1 MQKTPPYHQNQFGAT
16 LGFPIWK
23 NKLFY
28 FGDIEAN
35 RISISNPSPIN
46 VPTALMK
53 QGNFSE
59 LLNGDLTGVGAP
71 TLLYQPNSADT
82 NQPLTCGGQQNGF
95 CPNQL
100 NQTALN
106 ILNLYPA
113 PNSNGGK
120 TYNNYIVNLGNTD
133 NCHPMGSAPSA
144 ALNQCVLK
152 PARPDSRSLQ
162 RP

>member
-1 MQKTPPYHQNQFGAT
+1 M
-16 LGFPIWK
+16 
-23 NKLFY
+23 
-28 FGDIEAN
+28 
-35 RISISNPSPIN
+35 
-46 VPTALMK
+46 
-53 QGNFSE
+53 
-59 LLNGDLTGVGAP
+59 LNGDLTGVGAP

-144 ALNQCVLK
+144 ALNQLCFETRAAGLQISTETLGSGTRDEALFLQNALICRYGQELNK
-152 PARPDSRSLQ
+152 LRRPH
-162 RP
+162 